1 MSDATN
7 KVTLNYQLRSFWNI
21 DTKKPYMRG
30 VPVPNGVMDLEAIA
44 AMMAEDGGYLR
55 GKQDYIAGELRSFCA
70 AIKKVIRE
78 GKTVVL
84 GDLLRLRGGFDGLD
98 PETGRPTRDTVYRV
112 QATPLKG
119 AQFKVSDAFTLVKA
133 DTDVALPVFTNVTT
147 CTLGAR
153 KDVVVKG
160 QAVRI
165 YGRNLFYSAE
175 QGDTLT
181 LSYKTDG
188 EVQMTEVT
196 PAEVEGG
203 ALKLAFPQALAEV
216 ADGTELT
223 FTLATHRG
231 DADGSVV
238 TASRKATLQAK

>member
-7 KVTLNYQLRSFWNI
+7 RVTLNYQLRSFWNI
-21 DTKKPYMRG
+21 DTRKPYMRG
-30 VPVPNGVMDLEAIA
+30 DPMSNGVMDLESIA

-98 PETGRPTRDTVYRV
+98 PETGRPTGDTVYRV
-112 QATPLKG
+112 RATPLRG
-119 AQFKVSDAFTLVKA
+119 AQFRASDAFTLVKA
-133 DTDVALPVFTNVTT
+133 DADAALPAFTNVTI
-147 CTLGAR
+147 CTPGAR

-181 LSYKTDG
+181 LSYKADG
-188 EVQMTEVT
+188 EAQMAEVT
-196 PAEVEGG
+196 PTEVEGG

-231 DADGSVV
+231 DADGTVV
-238 TASRKATLQAK
+238 TASRRATLQSK